1 MKFAVPFLRSLA
13 MAGSLF
19 LAVPAAF
26 AQAPAVPAPAAPA
39 APNGPSI
46 QQILTT
52 PFTPSHLALAT
63 EVLQASGLKTM
74 FENSMPNVVGALRVN
89 VTRQRPELAKEI
101 EESLKEVEKQ
111 SAVALNDG
119 INGAARFLAI
129 RMTESELKEV
139 SAFLATPTGKK
150 YVETLPTFMDQ
161 VVPYLEVWG
170 EETNTR
176 LGKVFQDEMAKRGHK
191 L

>member
-1 MKFAVPFLRSLA
+1 MKFAVPSFRSLA
-13 MAGSLF
+13 IAGSLF

-26 AQAPAVPAPAAPA
+26 AQAPAAPAPA

-111 SAVALNDG
+111 SAAALNDG
-119 INGAARFLAI
+119 INGASRFLAI
-129 RMTESELKEV
+129 RMTEPELKEV

-150 YVETLPTFMDQ
+150 YVETLPAFMDQ
-161 VVPYLEVWG
+161 VVPYLEIWG
-170 EETNTR
+170 EETNAR